1 MAQIQQINTDI
12 HNGNNIIVL
21 DEVIVDEAND
31 NIVDYASSQ
40 DSGDAPNHQREDQ
53 WLDTAA
59 EVDIQEQWRFL
70 QKRKRELAAE
80 KKLLSNKLRMQK
92 NK

>member
-31 NIVDYASSQ
+31 NIVDDASSQ
-40 DSGDAPNHQREDQ
+40 DSGDAPDC
-53 WLDTAA
+53 
-59 EVDIQEQWRFL
+59 
-70 QKRKRELAAE
+70 
-80 KKLLSNKLRMQK
+80 
-92 NK
+92 

>member
-1 MAQIQQINTDI
+1 MAQKQQININI

-31 NIVDYASSQ
+31 NIVDDASSQ
-40 DSGDAPNHQREDQ
+40 DSGDAPDCQGEDQ
-53 WLDTAA
+53 WLDTAV